1 MDKTIILAALTVA
14 CMIGLAVAEVL
25 ELEGTAVLCAIGF
38 IISGIAV
45 LFSVFDRP
53 KEEEEDNPEDKEEPW
68 VH

>member
-1 MDKTIILAALTVA
+1 
-14 CMIGLAVAEVL
+14 MIGLAVAEVL